1 MVECTIILLVSL
13 FLHIII
19 IDWILA
25 ELLIKLVRQP
35 IVLSL
40 SDRHILQVT
49 NREMA
54 QVKAALDALELSYTE
69 FKRSRSLVQKSLA
82 ASVQN
87 ERTLTSK
94 MNLLSAALTQL
105 NSSHTTWVSRSDLS
119 EDELGTDHVKYN
131 TSWLESIWSE
141 VDDLQ
146 ERVDEALER
155 FHSTA
160 PLDEQK
166 LANLKNQLESMQLDS
181 ASRLDL
187 LLTKTNK
194 STQVLNPTSIKAY
207 EGLLAESQRQLSSD
221 LPSLVQSLSMCD
233 PENSQ
238 SYSSEHEQFKRACN
252 AKILDIQLQLADQ
265 LSASP
270 IPVVSPVH
278 PSTTF
283 KSIEMEKSKAPTFSG
298 G

>member
-1 MVECTIILLVSL
+1 MPYSL
-13 FLHIII
+13 RTVQ
-19 IDWILA
+19 DG
-25 ELLIKLVRQP
+25 
-35 IVLSL
+35 
-40 SDRHILQVT
+40 HILQVT

-166 LANLKNQLESMQLDS
+166 LASLKDRLESMQLDS
-181 ASRLDL
+181 TSRLDL
-187 LLTKTNK
+187 FLTRKNK
-194 STQVLNPTSIKAY
+194 ST
-207 EGLLAESQRQLSSD
+207 
-221 LPSLVQSLSMCD
+221 
-233 PENSQ
+233 
-238 SYSSEHEQFKRACN
+238 
-252 AKILDIQLQLADQ
+252 
-265 LSASP
+265 
-270 IPVVSPVH
+270 
-278 PSTTF
+278 
-283 KSIEMEKSKAPTFSG
+283 
-298 G
+298 

>member
-1 MVECTIILLVSL
+1 
-13 FLHIII
+13 
-19 IDWILA
+19 
-25 ELLIKLVRQP
+25 
-35 IVLSL
+35 
-40 SDRHILQVT
+40 
-49 NREMA
+49 MA

-82 ASVQN
+82 ASVQS

-166 LANLKNQLESMQLDS
+166 LANLKDQLESMQLDS

-252 AKILDIQLQLADQ
+252 AKILEIQLQLADQ
-265 LSASP
+265 LCLTHSSRLSSP
-270 IPVVSPVH
+270 SLYYLQ
-278 PSTTF
+278 
-283 KSIEMEKSKAPTFSG
+283 EY
-298 G
+298 

>member
-166 LANLKNQLESMQLDS
+166 LANLN
-181 ASRLDL
+181 
-187 LLTKTNK
+187 
-194 STQVLNPTSIKAY
+194 
-207 EGLLAESQRQLSSD
+207 G
-221 LPSLVQSLSMCD
+221 
-233 PENSQ
+233 
-238 SYSSEHEQFKRACN
+238 
-252 AKILDIQLQLADQ
+252 
-265 LSASP
+265 
-270 IPVVSPVH
+270 
-278 PSTTF
+278 
-283 KSIEMEKSKAPTFSG
+283 
-298 G
+298 

>member
-119 EDELGTDHVKYN
+119 EDELGTDHVKYS
-131 TSWLESIWSE
+131 TS
-141 VDDLQ
+141 
-146 ERVDEALER
+146 
-155 FHSTA
+155 
-160 PLDEQK
+160 
-166 LANLKNQLESMQLDS
+166 
-181 ASRLDL
+181 
-187 LLTKTNK
+187 
-194 STQVLNPTSIKAY
+194 
-207 EGLLAESQRQLSSD
+207 
-221 LPSLVQSLSMCD
+221 
-233 PENSQ
+233 
-238 SYSSEHEQFKRACN
+238 
-252 AKILDIQLQLADQ
+252 
-265 LSASP
+265 
-270 IPVVSPVH
+270 
-278 PSTTF
+278 
-283 KSIEMEKSKAPTFSG
+283 
-298 G
+298 

>member
-1 MVECTIILLVSL
+1 M
-13 FLHIII
+13 
-19 IDWILA
+19 
-25 ELLIKLVRQP
+25 
-35 IVLSL
+35 
-40 SDRHILQVT
+40 
-49 NREMA
+49 
-54 QVKAALDALELSYTE
+54 
-69 FKRSRSLVQKSLA
+69 
-82 ASVQN
+82 
-87 ERTLTSK
+87 
-94 MNLLSAALTQL
+94 
-105 NSSHTTWVSRSDLS
+105 
-119 EDELGTDHVKYN
+119 KYN

-146 ERVDEALER
+146 KRVEEALER
-155 FHSTA
+155 CHSTA

-166 LANLKNQLESMQLDS
+166 LANLKDQLESMQLDS
-181 ASRLDL
+181 TSRLDL

-252 AKILDIQLQLADQ
+252 AKILDIQSQLADQ

-270 IPVVSPVH
+270 IPVVSPVFTPMYSRQFEPQYPKSCH
-278 PSTTF
+278 PYL
-283 KSIEMEKSKAPTFSG
+283 
-298 G
+298 

>member
-1 MVECTIILLVSL
+1 
-13 FLHIII
+13 
-19 IDWILA
+19 
-25 ELLIKLVRQP
+25 
-35 IVLSL
+35 
-40 SDRHILQVT
+40 
-49 NREMA
+49 MA

-166 LANLKNQLESMQLDS
+166 LASLKDQLESMQLDS
-181 ASRLDL
+181 TSRLDL
-187 LLTKTNK
+187 FLTRKNK
-194 STQVLNPTSIKAY
+194 ST
-207 EGLLAESQRQLSSD
+207 
-221 LPSLVQSLSMCD
+221 
-233 PENSQ
+233 
-238 SYSSEHEQFKRACN
+238 
-252 AKILDIQLQLADQ
+252 
-265 LSASP
+265 
-270 IPVVSPVH
+270 
-278 PSTTF
+278 
-283 KSIEMEKSKAPTFSG
+283 
-298 G
+298 

>member
-1 MVECTIILLVSL
+1 
-13 FLHIII
+13 
-19 IDWILA
+19 
-25 ELLIKLVRQP
+25 
-35 IVLSL
+35 
-40 SDRHILQVT
+40 
-49 NREMA
+49 
-54 QVKAALDALELSYTE
+54 
-69 FKRSRSLVQKSLA
+69 
-82 ASVQN
+82 
-87 ERTLTSK
+87 
-94 MNLLSAALTQL
+94 
-105 NSSHTTWVSRSDLS
+105 
-119 EDELGTDHVKYN
+119 
-131 TSWLESIWSE
+131 
-141 VDDLQ
+141 
-146 ERVDEALER
+146 
-155 FHSTA
+155 
-160 PLDEQK
+160 
-166 LANLKNQLESMQLDS
+166 MQLDS

-298 G
+298 KTIDYPEFKRGWQKVAGVCWDDGNQVEQLKYKVDSRDKTYH